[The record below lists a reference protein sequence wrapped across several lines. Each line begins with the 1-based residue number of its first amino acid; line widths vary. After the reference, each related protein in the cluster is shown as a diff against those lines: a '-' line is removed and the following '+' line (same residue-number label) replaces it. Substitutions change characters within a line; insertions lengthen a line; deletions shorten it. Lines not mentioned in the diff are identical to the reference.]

1 MSVSTVGL
9 IGVGLA
15 GTAIAERL
23 LAAGCRV
30 EGFDIDSNR
39 LDALEKLGGRRV
51 VHLNQMSA
59 ETVFLSLPDAEA
71 VQEALLGEGGV
82 FSGAAPVRAVIDA
95 TTGDP
100 RTSVQLEKRL
110 RGIGAEY
117 LDAPISGSSAQI
129 RAGEAVFM
137 AGGERAAFER
147 LRPLMES
154 VLPRVVYIGGPGFGM
169 KAKLATNL
177 LLGLNRAALAEALLF
192 AESQGLER
200 GGFLELAKITPARSG
215 AIDAKGEKLTRE
227 DFTPQSRVSQHLK
240 DLHLILECADG
251 ANLRLPFADQHA
263 RLLERLCADGMGGLD
278 SSAVLLAIRNSGV
291 SE

>member
-1 MSVSTVGL
+1 MSGATVGL

-30 EGFDIDSNR
+30 EGYDINPNR
-39 LDALEKLGGRRV
+39 LDALERLGGKRV
-51 VHLNQMSA
+51 DHLNQMSA
-59 ETVFLSLPDAEA
+59 ETVFLSLPDADA
-71 VQEALLGEGGV
+71 VQEALLGEGGLFTRAV
-82 FSGAAPVRAVIDA
+82 SVRAVVDA

-100 RTSVQLEKRL
+100 RVSVQLEKRL
-110 RGIGAEY
+110 RRIGAAY

-137 AGGERAAFER
+137 AGGRRPAFER
-147 LRPLMES
+147 LRPLLES
-154 VLPRVVYIGGPGFGM
+154 VLPRAVYIGGPGFGM

-192 AESQGLER
+192 AESQGLDR
-200 GGFLELAKITPARSG
+200 GGFLELAKATPARSG
-215 AIDAKGEKLTRE
+215 AIDAKGGKLARE
-227 DFTPQSRVSQHLK
+227 DFTPQSRASQHLK
-240 DLHLILECADG
+240 DLRLILECADE
-251 ANLRLPFADQHA
+251 ADLRLPFADQHA

-278 SSAVLLAIRNSGV
+278 SSAVLLAIRNSGAGG
-291 SE
+291 